1 MRCKSFTR
9 SLALFALTVAAGGSA
24 AFAASSDYYLK
35 FEGVDGESAAQVEPI
50 HVESFSW
57 GASNVTSPRDVA
69 TGQSSGR
76 RMHQPLTLTMGSLSV
91 GATIADCAKGKHFA
105 TAVIGNAR
113 LVIIMTDVVISAC
126 AANSVTLDY
135 QAVRESPTR
144 RTLK

>member
-9 SLALFALTVAAGGSA
+9 SLALFALAVAAGGSA

-35 FEGVDGESAAQVEPI
+35 LEGVDGESTAKVEPI
-50 HVESFSW
+50 QVEAFSW

-76 RMHQPLTLTMGSLSV
+76 RMHKPLARGSV
-91 GATIADCAKGKHFA
+91 TVAAQVADCAVGKHYPRA
-105 TAVIGNAR
+105 ALGSAAYAR
-113 LVIIMTDVVISAC
+113 WELEDVVISAC

-144 RTLK
+144 ASTK